1 MKTNLKVELSNRS
14 SRIELSIV
22 VRMADWSES
31 LNTFTEKAQVNG
43 AFPRRS
49 TKPKNLLTGAGID
62 RGDEGFR
69 LSIDLRTIDI
79 DLKIPISK
87 FGLTAEVEL
96 LSMCNCCNVGT
107 AGFMRSM

>member
-1 MKTNLKVELSNRS
+1 MKTNPKVELSNRS

-49 TKPKNLLTGAGID
+49 TKPKNLLTGAGVD

-79 DLKIPISK
+79 DLKTPISK
-87 FGLTAEVEL
+87 IWAD
-96 LSMCNCCNVGT
+96 C
-107 AGFMRSM
+107 